1 MSNFLSEEPVWRRS
15 LRDSLQSCI
24 TWVQIPRPA
33 PFFRKFL
40 VEVNPFS
47 KAAMKED
54 RYLIS
59 FNLLI
64 SLAAI
69 LQLLSIWGYTPAL
82 DMIGS
87 LVIASI
93 ALIALIIGLIGQY
106 RNPIEIWGSVTI
118 SIGLVI
124 MTYFIL
130 PWSFNLAFAVI
141 GLIPYFIGLYR
152 QQQESEKRESS
163 TVN

>member
-1 MSNFLSEEPVWRRS
+1 
-15 LRDSLQSCI
+15 
-24 TWVQIPRPA
+24 VQIPRPA

-40 VEVNPFS
+40 VEVDISS

-64 SLAAI
+64 SLAAV

-82 DMIGS
+82 DIIGYY
-87 LVIASI
+87 VIASI
-93 ALIALIIGLIGQY
+93 ALIALMIGLIGQY
-106 RNPIEIWGSVTI
+106 RNPIEMWGSVTI

-130 PWSFNLAFAVI
+130 PWSFNLAFAVL

-152 QQQESEKRESS
+152 QQQESEKRELS

>member
-1 MSNFLSEEPVWRRS
+1 LKTRTPEPTP
-15 LRDSLQSCI
+15 I
-24 TWVQIPRPA
+24 
-33 PFFRKFL
+33 FHKFL
-40 VEVNPFS
+40 VEVDLS
-47 KAAMKED
+47 SMAAMKED
-54 RYLIS
+54 KYLIS

-69 LQLLSIWGYTPAL
+69 LQLLSLWEYTPAL

-87 LVIASI
+87 FIIASI
-93 ALIALIIGLIGQY
+93 ALIALMIGLIGQY

-130 PWSFNLAFAVI
+130 PWSFNLAFALI

-152 QQQESEKRESS
+152 QQQESEK
-163 TVN
+163 

>member
-1 MSNFLSEEPVWRRS
+1 MHISR
-15 LRDSLQSCI
+15 Q
-24 TWVQIPRPA
+24 A

-40 VEVNPFS
+40 VEADPS
-47 KAAMKED
+47 SMATMKED
-54 RYLIS
+54 KYLIS

-69 LQLLSIWGYTPAL
+69 LQLLSLWGYTPTL

-87 LVIASI
+87 FAIASI
-93 ALIALIIGLIGQY
+93 ALIALMIGLIGQY
-106 RNPIEIWGSVTI
+106 RNTIEIWGSVTV

-130 PWSFNLAFAVI
+130 PWSFNLAFALV

-152 QQQESEKRESS
+152 QQQESEKREPS
-163 TVN
+163 TG

>member
-1 MSNFLSEEPVWRRS
+1 
-15 LRDSLQSCI
+15 
-24 TWVQIPRPA
+24 
-33 PFFRKFL
+33 
-40 VEVNPFS
+40 
-47 KAAMKED
+47 MKED
-54 RYLIS
+54 KYLIS

-64 SLAAI
+64 ALAAI
-69 LQLLSIWGYTPAL
+69 LQLLSLWEYTPVL

-87 LVIASI
+87 SVIASI
-93 ALIALIIGLIGQY
+93 ALIALMIGLFGQY
-106 RNPIEIWGSVTI
+106 RNLIEIWGSVTV
-118 SIGLVI
+118 SIGLII

-130 PWSFNLAFAVI
+130 PWSFNLAFALI

>member
-1 MSNFLSEEPVWRRS
+1 MEASSSFMV
-15 LRDSLQSCI
+15 
-24 TWVQIPRPA
+24 
-33 PFFRKFL
+33 
-40 VEVNPFS
+40 
-47 KAAMKED
+47 AMKED
-54 RYLIS
+54 KYLIS

-64 SLAAI
+64 ALAAI
-69 LQLLSIWGYTPAL
+69 LQLLSLWEYTPVL

-87 LVIASI
+87 SVIASI
-93 ALIALIIGLIGQY
+93 ALIALMIGLFGQY
-106 RNPIEIWGSVTI
+106 RNLIEIWGSVTV
-118 SIGLVI
+118 SIGLII

-130 PWSFNLAFAVI
+130 PWSFNLAFALI